1 MDKESI
7 CVLDIYFEHY
17 DNFKYNK
24 EMYKDAYVISGKDL
38 GLLEDKIMAIEYRG
52 KFFEKQYT
60 KCVDRYENKIA
71 YYKNIAHV
79 YKIELGR
86 CIRKLTRIYKKL
98 YRDSFLTYALGLTKI
113 KPADFVRRYKNV

>member
-24 EMYKDAYVISGKDL
+24 EMYNEFG
-38 GLLEDKIMAIEYRG
+38 R
-52 KFFEKQYT
+52 KFFEEQYR
-60 KCVDRYENKIA
+60 KCVDRYENKII
-71 YYKNIAHV
+71 YYKNIAHI

-86 CIRKLTRIYKKL
+86 CVRKLTRIYKLFDK
-98 YRDSFLTYALGLTKI
+98 YIFTVFKHYPIGSAEFNFYI
-113 KPADFVRRYKNV
+113 KCIEDMRKEIKNV